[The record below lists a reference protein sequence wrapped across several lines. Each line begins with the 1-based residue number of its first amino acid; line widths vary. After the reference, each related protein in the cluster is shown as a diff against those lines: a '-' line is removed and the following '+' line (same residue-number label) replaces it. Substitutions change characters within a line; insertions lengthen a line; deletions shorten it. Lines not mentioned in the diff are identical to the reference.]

1 MGDHGAGRGREVDP
15 DARPFTP
22 HLRSPLDAE
31 LRRCSE
37 GPPESC
43 PAIDTA
49 EAFLLAVFLRRYI
62 TYCAR
67 CGRYAAMNGA
77 AVRTDRRGRQDRS
90 GRALPAFGEYQK
102 LKGNARRGSPTT
114 TCTRFP
120 LTEVAKSA
128 RAVARAHI
136 LE

>member
-1 MGDHGAGRGREVDP
+1 M
-15 DARPFTP
+15 AR
-22 HLRSPLDAE
+22 L
-31 LRRCSE
+31 
-37 GPPESC
+37 
-43 PAIDTA
+43 
-49 EAFLLAVFLRRYI
+49 
-62 TYCAR
+62 
-67 CGRYAAMNGA
+67 YAQIGA
-77 AVRTDRRGRQDRS
+77 AARIEADG
-90 GRALPAFGEYQK
+90 ALPAFGENQK